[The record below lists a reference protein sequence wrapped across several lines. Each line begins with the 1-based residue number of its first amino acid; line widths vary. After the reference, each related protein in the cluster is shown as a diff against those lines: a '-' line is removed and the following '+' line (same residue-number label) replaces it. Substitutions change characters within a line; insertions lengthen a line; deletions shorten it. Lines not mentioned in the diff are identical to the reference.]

1 MRTVVVLGE
10 AIKELVL
17 KLIDLILS
25 GVMERSNGWKEVEQ
39 MR

>member
-1 MRTVVVLGE
+1 MRTVVALGE

-17 KLIDLILS
+17 KLIDLIL